1 MTKYFSLL
9 KYELKNLTK
18 DSMNLFMLFYPI
30 LMAFIT
36 GFLAPKIANLTNT
49 NPLVSSYIYLV
60 LFLMSLTIGPL
71 IGGVMLGFSLIESKD
86 ERTINSV
93 AVTPASIKG
102 YVAFKSIYCTII
114 SFFGNIAMIYAIK
127 LFSGDTLN
135 IITFGGMSG
144 LFDNFGLWKILLFS
158 FSNSLLTPA
167 AAMIMAAISKN
178 KVEGFVVMKSSGIIF
193 ILPVL
198 MLLPFFNGGNQY
210 ILAFLP
216 HFWGAKSVY
225 NSLVL
230 SQSSADISFVLYNI
244 IGIVYSAIFIVGSF
258 WIFNRKLQVST

>member
-1 MTKYFSLL
+1 MSKYISLL

-18 DSMNLFMLFYPI
+18 DSMNMFMLFYPI

-36 GFLAPKIANLTNT
+36 GFLAPKIAGLTNT
-49 NPLVSSYIYLV
+49 DQIVSSYIYLV

-71 IGGVMLGFSLIESKD
+71 VGGVMLGFSLIESKD

-114 SFFGNIAMIYAIK
+114 SFLGNIAMIYAIM
-127 LFSGDTLN
+127 LFSGDNLVVMTY
-135 IITFGGMSG
+135 SG
-144 LFDNFGLWKILLFS
+144 LNGLFENFGFLKIMLFS
-158 FSNSLLTPA
+158 FTNSLLTPA

-198 MLLPFFNGGNQY
+198 MMLPFFSGGNQY

-225 NSLVL
+225 NSVIL
-230 SQSSADISFVLYNI
+230 SQSSADISFVLYNL
-244 IGIVYSAIFIVGSF
+244 IGIIYSVLFIVGSF